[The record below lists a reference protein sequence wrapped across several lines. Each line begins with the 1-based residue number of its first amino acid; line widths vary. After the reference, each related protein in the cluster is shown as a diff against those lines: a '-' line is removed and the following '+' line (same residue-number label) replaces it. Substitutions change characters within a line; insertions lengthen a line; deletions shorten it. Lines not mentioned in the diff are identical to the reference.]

1 MTQMTQANVEHD
13 LPAGLVVFSSDGRAQ
28 CGWRNPETGDF
39 CAEADGNVIAD
50 AVGAVEWYASRA
62 H

>member
-1 MTQMTQANVEHD
+1 MNHANFAGE

-28 CGWRNPETGDF
+28 FGWRNPETGDF
-39 CAEADGNVIAD
+39 FAESDGRVIAD
-50 AVGAVEWYASRA
+50 AVGAVEWLASRA

>member
-1 MTQMTQANVEHD
+1 MPTHSEREPE

-28 CGWRNPETGDF
+28 FGWQNPETGEF
-39 CAEADGNVIAD
+39 RSEADGNVILNAI
-50 AVGAVEWYASRA
+50 GAVEWHADRP